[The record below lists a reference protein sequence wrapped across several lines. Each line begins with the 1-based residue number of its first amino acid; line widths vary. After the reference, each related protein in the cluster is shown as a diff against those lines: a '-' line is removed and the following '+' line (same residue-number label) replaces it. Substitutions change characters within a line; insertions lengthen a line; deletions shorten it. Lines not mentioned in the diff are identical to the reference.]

1 MAQIQ
6 TANADSA
13 KFLAGALSLDFVNTK
28 SGRATPEERERLV
41 TYDDLLA
48 WSLRAGVIEEARA
61 GRLAERA
68 AKKPAKAL
76 RAVERAYDLR
86 EAMHAIFAALA
97 RKQQPEPRA
106 LDVLNDSLQR
116 AAKRGGLAPA
126 PEGNFAWRWEED
138 ALESPLWAIAHAAA
152 SVLTGAELGR
162 LRACGG
168 HGCGWLFID
177 RSRNGTRRWCEM
189 EVCGNRAKARRH
201 HAKKRAAEGAR

>member
-1 MAQIQ
+1 MTPPK

-13 KFLAGALSLDFVNTK
+13 KILAGALCLDFVNTK

-41 TYDDLLA
+41 TYDDLLG
-48 WSLRAGVIEEARA
+48 WGVRAGLIEEARA
-61 GRLAERA
+61 GRLAARA
-68 AKKPAKAL
+68 AKKPAKAV
-76 RAVERAYDLR
+76 RAVARAHELR
-86 EAMHAIFAALA
+86 EALHGIFAALA
-97 RKQQPEPRA
+97 SKAPPEERGLDA
-106 LDVLNDSLQR
+106 LNEVLQR

-138 ALESPLWAIAHAAA
+138 ALESPLWAIAHAGA

-162 LRACGG
+162 LRECGG

-201 HAKKRAAEGAR
+201 HARRRAAEGAS